1 MWAKLGSFYS
11 SGTLWLLVCLCW
23 LISGWFIFGYMCF
36 LKKTWFSFAYILC
49 DIYEPE
55 SPSDIECALK
65 PRRAF
70 DIYVKI

>member
-36 LKKTWFSFAYILC
+36 LKKLGLVLHIFCAIFMSRKVLVILNVPLNRVEHL
-49 DIYEPE
+49 I
-55 SPSDIECALK
+55 
-65 PRRAF
+65 F
-70 DIYVKI
+70 T